1 MTSIDRKEQRR
12 EFERVAM
19 KYFTVLSRTANWMA
33 QDATEA
39 EDLLQETY
47 LKAYQAF
54 HRFQGTDC
62 KAWLFQILRNTFTNS
77 RHKRKELTNTI
88 SFQSTECLPSR
99 GEAHGRNFLPASA
112 CSTGVSQLRTEE
124 VTQALNSLPVR
135 QRRVVILAYLEGFSQ
150 REIAHMLDCP
160 VGTVMTLS
168 YRGRKR
174 LRDLLSDYAPSRT
187 T

>member
-19 KYFTVLSRTANWMA
+19 KYFAVLSRTANWMT

-99 GEAHGRNFLPASA
+99 GETHDRNFLPASA